1 MANKPSGGGGGSK
14 SGGGGG
20 SKSGSGGGGGGG
32 SSSGGGGSKGGG
44 GGGSSSGGGGG
55 GGGSKSSGGGSP
67 APSSG
72 GGGGGGSKPS
82 APAASAPSKPS
93 NPILAAVSQQSGGG
107 SSKPSGGG
115 GGSDKKVEKATQQIK
130 QTISSISASSPK
142 IADPKAYQKALDVL
156 KSAGKD
162 TRVQNLKEKVQAAKT
177 TAQTDIRVNAAA
189 DAARKDAEARA
200 AEQYKGAI
208 TQDDLDKILADYKPA
223 GQTEGISEED
233 LQSALSAQQESLM
246 SKFGD
251 LQNQYQ
257 SATDSLQQQRAGS
270 STVST
275 PGATTESENLNTEF
289 EAFDPDLFS
298 NLLGEL
304 ESSKYRQKEWNE
316 RSAKAAY
323 KY

>member
-14 SGGGGG
+14 S
-20 SKSGSGGGGGGG
+20 
-32 SSSGGGGSKGGG
+32 GGGSKGGG

-107 SSKPSGGG
+107 SNKPSGGGG

>member
-1 MANKPSGGGGGSK
+1 MANNKGGGGGGSK
-14 SGGGGG
+14 
-20 SKSGSGGGGGGG
+20 GGGGG

-44 GGGSSSGGGGG
+44 GGSSGGG

-67 APSSG
+67 APSSGGGGGGSSG

-93 NPILAAVSQQSGGG
+93 NPILAAVS
-107 SSKPSGGG
+107 KPSGSGG

-130 QTISSISASSPK
+130 QTISNISASSPK

-156 KSAGKD
+156 KNAGKD
-162 TRVQNLKEKVQAAKT
+162 TRVQNLKEKVQTAKT

-233 LQSALSAQQESLM
+233 LQAALSAQQESLM

-257 SATDSLQQQRAGS
+257 SATDNLQQQRATAS
-270 STVST
+270 ADS
-275 PGATTESENLNTEF
+275 AAASEDLNAQF

>member
-1 MANKPSGGGGGSK
+1 MAKDKGGGSGKPAGGKSPSGGNPSPATSSPSKPSGGGSP
-14 SGGGGG
+14 
-20 SKSGSGGGGGGG
+20 
-32 SSSGGGGSKGGG
+32 
-44 GGGSSSGGGGG
+44 
-55 GGGSKSSGGGSP
+55 SP
-67 APSSG
+67 AS
-72 GGGGGGSKPS
+72 
-82 APAASAPSKPS
+82 SAPSKPS
-93 NPILAAVSQQSGGG
+93 NPIIAAATQSRGG
-107 SSKPSGGG
+107 SGSSPGKPTSGSGS
-115 GGSDKKVEKATQQIK
+115 SDKKVEKATQQIK
-130 QTISSISASSPK
+130 QTISTISASSPK

-162 TRVQNLKEKVQAAKT
+162 TRVQNLKEKVQTAKT

-189 DAARKDAEARA
+189 DAARKDAETKA

-270 STVST
+270 STAST

-298 NLLGEL
+298 NLPGEL

>member
-1 MANKPSGGGGGSK
+1 MPKDKGGGGKPSGGGGNPAP

-20 SKSGSGGGGGGG
+20 KPSGGGG
-32 SSSGGGGSKGGG
+32 SSPAP
-44 GGGSSSGGGGG
+44 SGGGGG
-55 GGGSKSSGGGSP
+55 GGGKPSGGGGSP
-67 APSSG
+67 SPAP
-72 GGGGGGSKPS
+72 
-82 APAASAPSKPS
+82 SAPSKPS
-93 NPILAAVSQQSGGG
+93 NPVIAAVSQPSSGGG
-107 SSKPSGGG
+107 SPKQPSGGG
-115 GGSDKKVEKATQQIK
+115 SSDKKVEKATQQIR
-130 QTISSISASSPK
+130 QTISSINASNPT

-162 TRVQNLKEKVQAAKT
+162 TRVQNLKEKVQTAKT

-208 TQDDLDKILADYKPA
+208 TQEDLDKILADYKPA

-257 SATDSLQQQRAGS
+257 SATDSLQQQRVGTSADS
-270 STVST
+270 
-275 PGATTESENLNTEF
+275 AAASEDLNAQF